1 MFHSRLTR
9 RAALA
14 GAVVSS
20 VAATGMVPTV
30 RASAQDGEPVSGG
43 TLRAAISE
51 EPDFLDPARTI
62 LLLSANIM
70 NHIHDRLVYI
80 DADGL
85 PQPWLAESWEVSEDG
100 RIITFQIREG
110 VLFTDGSAVD
120 AAAIKAN
127 FDRHLDPE
135 VASPRLANLG
145 PLESVDAPDA
155 TTLVMYF
162 GEPFAP
168 IFTVLSGLFIYSPT
182 AQVTLGDEYGRNPV
196 GSGPFMLT
204 AWDAG
209 TRILLERNPDYVN
222 YRADDSNSGP
232 AYLDAIEFF
241 VIPEA
246 ATQTAAFETGELDLL
261 SPPREEMAR
270 VAEFPGVQVVSLEQ
284 SFNLDFI
291 EFSDFAPYN
300 LPEFRRAVSYAINRD
315 QIVDI
320 AYFGNATVHQCPIP
334 IGNAA
339 WNEALCAE
347 YGTTYDPD
355 LARQALADAGWTDED
370 GDGFVEIDG
379 SAEPVVLSTYGPFPV
394 QARSVEL
401 MQGDLNAVGIRT
413 EIQVL
418 ETPAL
423 LSGIESGEIGM
434 DYMRWTYSDQ
444 LILSLLFKTP
454 GWTGQL
460 SDPDL
465 DELLVV
471 SETTLDPEARIE
483 ATQAAMQYILENQY
497 IVPINSDWVQTAVRG
512 NVQNYHWD
520 ALANERLIDS
530 WLAPG

>member
-43 TLRAAISE
+43 TLRYPLTEDA
-51 EPDFLDPARTI
+51 DFLDPARTI
-62 LLLSANIM
+62 LLTSANVM
-70 NHIHDRLVYI
+70 NHIYDRMVYI

-85 PQPWLAESWEVSEDG
+85 PQPWLAESWDVSEDS
-100 RIITFQIREG
+100 RTLTFQIREG
-110 VLFTDGSAVD
+110 VMFTDGTPVD

-135 VASPRLANLG
+135 VASPRLANMG

-155 TTLVMYF
+155 TTLVMNY

-168 IFTVLSGLFIYSPT
+168 IFTVLAGLYIYSPT
-182 AQVTLGDEYGRNPV
+182 AQEELGDDFGRNPV

-204 AWDAG
+204 AWEVG

-222 YRADDSNSGP
+222 YRGDDSNSGP
-232 AYLDAIEFF
+232 AYLDAIEYLI
-241 VIPEA
+241 IPEV
-246 ATQTAAFETGELDLL
+246 ATQTAAFETGELDVLTPADEDL
-261 SPPREEMAR
+261 AR
-270 VAEFPGVQVVSLEQ
+270 VSELPDVELVSLQ
-284 SFNLDFI
+284 DSFNLNFI
-291 EFSDFAPYN
+291 EFSDFAPYD
-300 LPEFRRAVSYAINRD
+300 LPEFRRAVSYAINRQ
-315 QIVDI
+315 QIVDL
-320 AYFGNATVHQCPIP
+320 AYFGNATVNQCPMP
-334 IGNAA
+334 IGIAA
-339 WNEALCAE
+339 WDEALCAE

-355 LARQALADAGWTDED
+355 MARQVLADAGWTDED

-379 SAEPVVLSTYGPFPV
+379 SADPVVLYTYGPFPV
-394 QARSVEL
+394 QVRSIEL

-418 ETPAL
+418 EIPAL
-423 LSGIESGEIGM
+423 LAGIESGDFGM

-454 GWTGQL
+454 GWTNQM
-460 SDPDL
+460 SDPEL

-483 ATQAAMQYILENQY
+483 ATRAAMQYLLENHI
-497 IVPINSDWVQTAVRG
+497 IVPINSDWVVTAVRG
-512 NVQNYHWD
+512 NVENFHWD
-520 ALANERLIDS
+520 ALATERLIDT
-530 WLAPG
+530 WLAPA